1 MKHQHCPAGPNQT
14 QMKKEKLKPLTAAQK
29 AELAALEA
37 LPDEQINTKDI
48 PEQRDWNDAK
58 RGLFYRPI
66 KKQLTLRLDAD
77 VIDWFKT
84 QSPNGEGY
92 QTEINKAL
100 REFVER
106 RER

>member
-1 MKHQHCPAGPNQT
+1 
-14 QMKKEKLKPLTAAQK
+14 MKKGISKSLTAVQK

-37 LPDEQINTKDI
+37 LPDDQINTKDI
-48 PEQRDWNDAK
+48 PEQRDWSGAK

-84 QSPNGEGY
+84 HSPNGEGY

-100 REFVER
+100 REFVEQAG
-106 RER
+106 EVKEIS

>member
-1 MKHQHCPAGPNQT
+1 
-14 QMKKEKLKPLTAAQK
+14 MKKRISKPLTAAQK

-37 LPDEQINTKDI
+37 LPDEQINTQDI
-48 PEQRDWNDAK
+48 PEQRDWNGAK

-77 VIDWFKT
+77 VLDWFKT
-84 QSPNGEGY
+84 HSPNGEGY

-106 RER
+106 HGH